1 MDKIYHDDQDSINE
15 LFVGRKVVAAHNE
28 VIELDDGTEIKVIPN
43 EGCGGCEDGWF
54 YLRSIS
60 EVDNVITSVE
70 VDHEYTGNGYT
81 EVYKIVVYAEGVG
94 EDLVVVEGSEGN
106 GYYGT
111 GFSLKVTR

>member
-1 MDKIYHDDQDSINE
+1 MEKIYHDDQDSINE
-15 LFVGRKVVAAHNE
+15 LFVGRKVVYARDE
-28 VIELDDGTEIKVIPN
+28 VLELDDGTTIRVIPN
-43 EGCGGCEDGWF
+43 EGCGGCESGWF
-54 YLRSIS
+54 YLKKIS
-60 EVDNVITSVE
+60 ESNNAITSAEIEHVYGE
-70 VDHEYTGNGYT
+70 DDYT